1 MRYRIEEDSEK
12 WNTLKG
18 QESSH
23 TEIGFTRR
31 VPNFKFKI

>member
-12 WNTLKG
+12 WNTLKE

-23 TEIGFTRR
+23 TEIGFTPARA
-31 VPNFKFKI
+31 